1 MNTEAAPRDA
11 SSPATPTWRRLAT
24 RLWGDYSAALALV
37 AVVLFAALASE
48 QFATP
53 QNLLNILRQVSV
65 IGIIALGM
73 TLVIIVGGIDLS
85 VGAVLALAGGAALWA
100 LGLGDHP
107 VLAVAC
113 GLAVGLAAGAINGL
127 LVTWGR
133 LPSFIATLGMLA
145 AARSLILFIADGGS
159 VSNASEAYG
168 AIANSQ
174 LLGIATPVWVFA
186 AAALVLHVMMAHTV
200 FGRYV
205 YAVGSNERA
214 ARLSA
219 LPVAGVK
226 FTVYALCG
234 MLAALGAVLE
244 SSRLNSISSANSGL
258 AYELDAIA
266 AVIIGGT
273 RMSGGRGKI
282 VGTVIGVLILG
293 VLNNT
298 LNLMNVSPYL
308 QGMVKGL
315 IIVLAVLVQKKD

>member
-1 MNTEAAPRDA
+1 MNLPSAATMKPSQLD
-11 SSPATPTWRRLAT
+11 WRGHGE
-24 RLWGDYSAALALV
+24 RLWSDYSAAVALV
-37 AVVLFAALASE
+37 AVVIFAAFTSE

-53 QNLLNILRQVSV
+53 QNLLNIVRQVSV
-65 IGIIALGM
+65 IGMLALGM

-85 VGAVLALAGGAALWA
+85 VGAVLALSGGAALWC
-100 LGLGDHP
+100 LGVTEQP
-107 VLAVAC
+107 WLAVAAGLGTGIAC
-113 GLAVGLAAGAINGL
+113 GAVNGL

-145 AARSLILFIADGGS
+145 AARSLILYIADGGS
-159 VSNASEAYG
+159 VSTESDAYG

-174 LLGIATPVWVFA
+174 WLGLATPIWCFA
-186 AAALVLHVMMAHTV
+186 VTALVLHAVMAHTV

-214 ARLSA
+214 SRLSA
-219 LPVAGVK
+219 LPVGAVK
-226 FTVYALCG
+226 FAVYTLCG
-234 MLAALGAVLE
+234 ALASAGAILE
-244 SSRLNSISSANSGL
+244 SSRLNSMSSANSGL

-273 RMSGGRGKI
+273 RMSGGRGKVI
-282 VGTVIGVLILG
+282 GTVIGVLILG
-293 VLNNT
+293 ILNNA

-308 QGMVKGL
+308 QGMVKGA

>member
-1 MNTEAAPRDA
+1 MTSVFPPRLK
-11 SSPATPTWRRLAT
+11 STLQM
-24 RLWGDYSAALALV
+24 LWADYSAIFALI
-37 AVVLFAALASE
+37 AVVVFAMFASE
-48 QFATP
+48 QFASSR
-53 QNLLNILRQVSV
+53 NLLNIARQVSV

-100 LGLGDHP
+100 LGFGEQP
-107 VLAVAC
+107 WLAVVT
-113 GLAVGLAAGAINGL
+113 GLAVGLTCGAVNGAM
-127 LVTWGR
+127 VTWGR
-133 LPSFIATLGMLA
+133 IPSFIATLGMLA
-145 AARSLILFIADGGS
+145 GARSLILFIADGGS

-168 AIANSQ
+168 AIANSSM
-174 LLGIATPVWVFA
+174 LGIATPIWLFA
-186 AAALVLHVMMAHTV
+186 ATAAVLHLVMAHTV

-219 LPVAGVK
+219 LPVARVK
-226 FTVYALCG
+226 FAVYTLCG
-234 MLAALGAVLE
+234 GLAALGAVTE

-282 VGTVIGVLILG
+282 IGTVIGVLILG
-293 VLNNT
+293 ILNNT

>member
-1 MNTEAAPRDA
+1 MSTRIADSGAPA
-11 SSPATPTWRRLAT
+11 PAWRGLVAHV
-24 RLWGDYSAALALV
+24 WADYSALVALF
-37 AVVLFAALASE
+37 AVVLFATLSSE
-48 QFATP
+48 QFASP
-53 QNLLNILRQVSV
+53 QNLLNIARQVSV

-73 TLVIIVGGIDLS
+73 TLVIIIGGIDLS
-85 VGAVLALAGGAALWA
+85 VGAVLALSGGAALWA
-100 LGLGDHP
+100 LGLGGQP
-107 VLAVAC
+107 VTAVAT
-113 GLAVGLAAGAINGL
+113 GLAVGLAAGALNGL
-127 LVTWGR
+127 LVSWGR

-159 VSNASEAYG
+159 ISNDSEAYG
-168 AIANSQ
+168 SIANSQ
-174 LLGIATPVWVFA
+174 LFGVATPIWLFA
-186 AAALVLHVMMAHTV
+186 ATALVLHLAMAHTV

-219 LPVAGVK
+219 LPVTGIK
-226 FTVYALCG
+226 FTVYTLCG
-234 MLAALGAVLE
+234 GLAALAAVIE
-244 SSRLNSISSANSGL
+244 SSRLNSMSSANSGL

-282 VGTVIGVLILG
+282 IGTVIGVLILG
-293 VLNNT
+293 ILNNT

-315 IIVLAVLVQKKD
+315 IIVLAVLVQRKD

>member
-1 MNTEAAPRDA
+1 MNAPVA
-11 SSPATPTWRRLAT
+11 TLPPSAPAWRVHGT
-24 RLWGDYSAALALV
+24 RLWADYSAAVALV
-37 AVVLFAALASE
+37 AVVLFAAFTSP

-53 QNLLNILRQVSV
+53 QNLLNIVRQVSV
-65 IGIIALGM
+65 IGIVALGM

-85 VGAVLALAGGAALWA
+85 VGAVLALSGGAALWT
-100 LGLGDHP
+100 LGLTDQPWLG
-107 VLAVAC
+107 VAA
-113 GLAVGLAAGAINGL
+113 GLATGLLAGAVNGL

-145 AARSLILFIADGGS
+145 AARSLILYIADGGS
-159 VSNASEAYG
+159 VSNANEAYG
-168 AIANSQ
+168 DIANSQ
-174 LLGIATPVWVFA
+174 WLGLATPIWLFGLTA
-186 AAALVLHVMMAHTV
+186 ITLHLVMAHSV

-214 ARLSA
+214 SRLSA

-226 FTVYALCG
+226 FAVYTLCG
-234 MLAALGAVLE
+234 GLAALGAVLE

-273 RMSGGRGKI
+273 RMSGGRGKVI
-282 VGTVIGVLILG
+282 GTVIGVLILG
-293 VLNNT
+293 ILNNA

>member
-1 MNTEAAPRDA
+1 MTSPTAIPR
-11 SSPATPTWRRLAT
+11 PATAAWRDLGA
-24 RLWGDYSAALALV
+24 RLWSDYSAVLALV
-37 AVVLFAALASE
+37 AVVLFAAVMSP

-53 QNLLNILRQVSV
+53 QNLLNIVRQVSV
-65 IGIIALGM
+65 IGIVALGM

-85 VGAVLALAGGAALWA
+85 VGAVLALSGGAALWT
-100 LGLGDHP
+100 LGLTDQPWLG
-107 VLAVAC
+107 VAA
-113 GLAVGLAAGAINGL
+113 GLATGLLAGAVNGL

-145 AARSLILFIADGGS
+145 AARSLILYIADGGS
-159 VSNASEAYG
+159 VSNDNAAYG
-168 AIANSQ
+168 DIANSQ
-174 LLGIATPVWVFA
+174 WLGLATPIWFFGLT
-186 AAALVLHVMMAHTV
+186 ALVLHAVMKHSV

-214 ARLSA
+214 SRLSA

-226 FTVYALCG
+226 FAVYTLCG
-234 MLAALGAVLE
+234 GLAALGAVLE
-244 SSRLNSISSANSGL
+244 SSRLNSVSSANSGL

-282 VGTVIGVLILG
+282 IGTVIGVLILG
-293 VLNNT
+293 ILNNA

>member
-1 MNTEAAPRDA
+1 MTTQAVPSDAPVPR
-11 SSPATPTWRRLAT
+11 WRQLT
-24 RLWGDYSAALALV
+24 TLLWADYSAAIALL
-37 AVVLFAALASE
+37 AVVLFAMLASD

-53 QNLLNILRQVSV
+53 QNLLNIVRQVSV
-65 IGIIALGM
+65 IGICALGM

-100 LGLGDHP
+100 LGLVDQP

-113 GLAVGLAAGAINGL
+113 GLAVGFAAGAINGL

-145 AARSLILFIADGGS
+145 AARSLILYIADGGS

-186 AAALVLHVMMAHTV
+186 AAALVLHVAMSHTV

-219 LPVAGVK
+219 LPVAGLK
-226 FTVYALCG
+226 FSVYALCG
-234 MLAALGAVLE
+234 TLAALGAVLE

-282 VGTVIGVLILG
+282 IGTVIGVLILG

>member
-1 MNTEAAPRDA
+1 MKL
-11 SSPATPTWRRLAT
+11 SSNKTLAL
-24 RLWGDYSAALALV
+24 LWSDYSAVLALI
-37 AVVLFAALASE
+37 AVVLFALVASE
-48 QFATP
+48 QFATSR
-53 QNLLNILRQVSV
+53 NLLNIARQVSV
-65 IGIIALGM
+65 IGILALGM

-85 VGAVLALAGGAALWA
+85 VGAVLALSGGAALWA
-100 LGLGDHP
+100 LGIPGLSDQP
-107 VLAVAC
+107 LLAVAT
-113 GLAVGLAAGAINGL
+113 GLGVGLAAGALNGAM
-127 LVTWGR
+127 VTWGR
-133 LPSFIATLGMLA
+133 IPSFIATLGMLA
-145 AARSLILFIADGGS
+145 GARSLILFIADGGS

-168 AIANSQ
+168 AIANSS
-174 LLGIATPVWVFA
+174 LLGIATPIWVFVGA
-186 AAALVLHVMMAHTV
+186 AAMLHLVMAHTV
-200 FGRYV
+200 FGRYI

-219 LPVAGVK
+219 LPVSRVK
-226 FTVYALCG
+226 FAVYTLCG
-234 MLAALGAVLE
+234 GLAALGAVIE

-282 VGTVIGVLILG
+282 IGTVIGVLILG
-293 VLNNT
+293 ILNNT

>member
-1 MNTEAAPRDA
+1 MKRFLAH
-11 SSPATPTWRRLAT
+11 PTMRL
-24 RLWGDYSAALALV
+24 LWSDYSALLALV
-37 AVVLFAALASE
+37 AVVVFATLASE
-48 QFATP
+48 QFATTR
-53 QNLLNILRQVSV
+53 NLLNIARQVSV
-65 IGIIALGM
+65 IGILALGL

-85 VGAVLALAGGAALWA
+85 VGAVLALSGGAALWA

-107 VLAVAC
+107 ALAVLT
-113 GLAVGLAAGAINGL
+113 GIAVGLMAGALNGAM
-127 LVTWGR
+127 VTWGR
-133 LPSFIATLGMLA
+133 IPSFIATLGMLA
-145 AARSLILFIADGGS
+145 GARSLILFIANGGS
-159 VSNASEAYG
+159 ISNASEAYG
-168 AIANSQ
+168 AIANSAF
-174 LLGIATPVWVFA
+174 LGIATPIWLFA
-186 AAALVLHVMMAHTV
+186 ATAAVLHLVMAHTV

-219 LPVAGVK
+219 LPVARVK
-226 FTVYALCG
+226 FAVYTLCG
-234 MLAALGAVLE
+234 GLAALGAVVE

-273 RMSGGRGKI
+273 RMTGGRGKI

-293 VLNNT
+293 ILNNT

>member
-1 MNTEAAPRDA
+1 MKL
-11 SSPATPTWRRLAT
+11 SSNKTLAL
-24 RLWGDYSAALALV
+24 LWSDYSAVLALI
-37 AVVLFAALASE
+37 AVVLFALVASE
-48 QFATP
+48 QFASSR
-53 QNLLNILRQVSV
+53 NLLNIARQVSV
-65 IGIIALGM
+65 IGILALGM

-85 VGAVLALAGGAALWA
+85 VGAVLALSGGAALWA
-100 LGLGDHP
+100 LGIPGLSDQP
-107 VLAVAC
+107 LLAVAT
-113 GLAVGLAAGAINGL
+113 GLGVGLAAGALNGAM
-127 LVTWGR
+127 VTWGR
-133 LPSFIATLGMLA
+133 IPSFIATLGMLA
-145 AARSLILFIADGGS
+145 GARSLILFIADGGS

-168 AIANSQ
+168 AIANSS
-174 LLGIATPVWVFA
+174 LFGIATPIWVFVGA
-186 AAALVLHVMMAHTV
+186 AAVLHLVMAHTV
-200 FGRYV
+200 FGRYI

-219 LPVAGVK
+219 LPVSRVK
-226 FTVYALCG
+226 FAVYTLCG
-234 MLAALGAVLE
+234 GLAALGAVIE

-282 VGTVIGVLILG
+282 IGTVIGVLILG
-293 VLNNT
+293 ILNNT

>member
-1 MNTEAAPRDA
+1 MKL
-11 SSPATPTWRRLAT
+11 SSNKTLAL
-24 RLWGDYSAALALV
+24 LWADYSAVLALV
-37 AVVLFAALASE
+37 AVVVFAMFASE
-48 QFATP
+48 QFASSR
-53 QNLLNILRQVSV
+53 NLLNIARQVSV
-65 IGIIALGM
+65 IGILALGM

-100 LGLGDHP
+100 LGAPGLSDQP
-107 VLAVAC
+107 VLAVAT
-113 GLAVGLAAGAINGL
+113 GLCVGLAAGALNGAM
-127 LVTWGR
+127 VTWGR
-133 LPSFIATLGMLA
+133 IPSFIATLGMLA
-145 AARSLILFIADGGS
+145 GARSLILFIADGGS

-168 AIANSQ
+168 AIANSS
-174 LLGIATPVWVFA
+174 LLGIATPIWVFVGA
-186 AAALVLHVMMAHTV
+186 AAVLHLVMAHTV
-200 FGRYV
+200 FGRYI

-219 LPVAGVK
+219 LPVSRVK
-226 FTVYALCG
+226 FAVYTLCG
-234 MLAALGAVLE
+234 GLAALGAVIE

-282 VGTVIGVLILG
+282 IGTVIGVLILG
-293 VLNNT
+293 ILNNT

>member
-1 MNTEAAPRDA
+1 MK
-11 SSPATPTWRRLAT
+11 SSFNKTLAL
-24 RLWGDYSAALALV
+24 LWADYSAVLALV
-37 AVVLFAALASE
+37 AVVVFALFASE
-48 QFATP
+48 QFASSR
-53 QNLLNILRQVSV
+53 NLLNIARQVSV
-65 IGIIALGM
+65 IGILALGM

-100 LGLGDHP
+100 LGVPGLSDQP
-107 VLAVAC
+107 VLAVAT
-113 GLAVGLAAGAINGL
+113 GLAVGLAAGALNGAM
-127 LVTWGR
+127 VTWGR
-133 LPSFIATLGMLA
+133 IPSFIATLGMLA
-145 AARSLILFIADGGS
+145 SARSLILFIADGGS

-168 AIANSQ
+168 AIANSS
-174 LLGIATPVWVFA
+174 LLGIATPIWVFA
-186 AAALVLHVMMAHTV
+186 GTAAALHLVMAHTV
-200 FGRYV
+200 FGRYI

-219 LPVAGVK
+219 LPVSRVK
-226 FTVYALCG
+226 FAVYTLCG
-234 MLAALGAVLE
+234 GLAALGAVIE

-273 RMSGGRGKI
+273 RMSGGRGKVI
-282 VGTVIGVLILG
+282 GTVIGVLILG
-293 VLNNT
+293 ILNNT

>member
-1 MNTEAAPRDA
+1 MKKILAH
-11 SSPATPTWRRLAT
+11 PTMRL
-24 RLWGDYSAALALV
+24 LWSDYSALLALV
-37 AVVLFAALASE
+37 AVVVFATLASE
-48 QFATP
+48 QFATTR
-53 QNLLNILRQVSV
+53 NLLNIARQVSV
-65 IGIIALGM
+65 IGILALGL

-107 VLAVAC
+107 WLAVC
-113 GLAVGLAAGAINGL
+113 TGLAVGLTAGALNGAM
-127 LVTWGR
+127 VTWGR
-133 LPSFIATLGMLA
+133 IPSFIATLGMLA
-145 AARSLILFIADGGS
+145 GARSLILFMADGGS
-159 VSNASEAYG
+159 ISNASEAYG
-168 AIANSQ
+168 AIANSAF
-174 LLGIATPVWVFA
+174 LGIATPIWVFA
-186 AAALVLHVMMAHTV
+186 AAAAVLHMVMAHTV

-219 LPVAGVK
+219 LPVSRVK
-226 FTVYALCG
+226 FAVYTLCG
-234 MLAALGAVLE
+234 GLAALGAVVE

-273 RMSGGRGKI
+273 RMTGGRGKI

-293 VLNNT
+293 ILNNT

>member
-1 MNTEAAPRDA
+1 MKRFFAHP
-11 SSPATPTWRRLAT
+11 SVRL
-24 RLWGDYSAALALV
+24 LWSDYSALFALV
-37 AVVLFAALASE
+37 AVVIFASLASE
-48 QFATP
+48 QFATLR
-53 QNLLNILRQVSV
+53 NLLNIARQVSV
-65 IGIIALGM
+65 IGILALGL

-85 VGAVLALAGGAALWA
+85 VGAVLALSGGAALWA
-100 LGLGDHP
+100 LGFGDHP
-107 VLAVAC
+107 VLAVLT
-113 GLAVGLAAGAINGL
+113 GLAVGLIAGGLNGAM
-127 LVTWGR
+127 VTWGR
-133 LPSFIATLGMLA
+133 IPSFIATLGMLA
-145 AARSLILFIADGGS
+145 GARSLILFIADGGS

-168 AIANSQ
+168 AIANSSF
-174 LLGIATPVWVFA
+174 LGLATPIWVFA
-186 AAALVLHVMMAHTV
+186 ATAAVLHLVMAHTV
-200 FGRYV
+200 FGRHV

-219 LPVAGVK
+219 LPVARVK
-226 FTVYALCG
+226 FAVYTVCG
-234 MLAALGAVLE
+234 GLAALGAVIE

-282 VGTVIGVLILG
+282 IGTVIGVLILG
-293 VLNNT
+293 ILNNT